1 MGNLE
6 VEDSVDPS
14 RPESSSTTK
23 KWLIGCGI
31 GCGVVIVIGA
41 LLVTGGVLYVRNLV
55 KGFED
60 SEAMLK
66 NLTAQYGRVNE
77 FCPAP
82 EGSISP
88 DRLEAFLQARG
99 ATLTIREKI
108 EDSIDTL
115 SEGKLSGETNT
126 ESAGGVLNK
135 IRLGIGLIPQIA
147 EFYKVRTQSL
157 LDAEMGLGE
166 YYYIYAVA
174 YFSWLEKPLSEGP
187 PLQFRDGEEF
197 RFEDWDDEEAQ
208 QLQEDMLRRRL
219 NRMLLNMLR
228 NQSEKLATDE
238 YAGISAEWKE
248 RLAAEIEAL
257 ESESHRLVWE
267 DGVPEAIVASLEP
280 FRARLES
287 SYSSFLST
295 IELSIEQK

>member
-1 MGNLE
+1 M
-6 VEDSVDPS
+6 EDSVDPS

-66 NLTAQYGRVNE
+66 SLTEKHGRVNE

-82 EGSISP
+82 EGSIGP
-88 DRLEAFLQARG
+88 DRLEAFLQARD
-99 ATLTIREKI
+99 ATLSIREKI
-108 EDSIDTL
+108 ESSIDTL
-115 SEGKLSGETNT
+115 SEGKLSGREANE
-126 ESAGGVLNK
+126 ESTGGVLNK
-135 IRLGIGLIPQIA
+135 IRLGFGLIPQIA

-157 LDAEMGLGE
+157 LDADMGLGE
-166 YYYIYAVA
+166 YYYIYTIA

-208 QLQEDMLRRRL
+208 QLQEDILRRRL

-238 YAGISAEWKE
+238 YAQVSAEWKE

-267 DGVPEAIVASLEP
+267 DGVPDAIALSLEP

-295 IELSIEQK
+295 IELSVEQK